1 MSVPPSA
8 PEALEAAVR
17 SNAAA
22 NVRAVLERFPELK
35 THLDAALPGEGFG
48 GTPLLA
54 AVGRNNRE
62 IVELLLDAG
71 ADINQRSHWWAGSFG
86 VLDHDGP
93 LVDLLVARGATID
106 AHAAARHGWID
117 KLEALLDADPA
128 LVHARGG
135 DGQTPLH
142 FAKTREIAA
151 LLLARGADIDAR
163 DVDHESTPVQWMIK
177 DRQDVAR
184 FLVERGAT
192 TDILLASALGDR
204 ALVERHI
211 EGNPASVRTV
221 VSEEYFP
228 KRDPRSGGT
237 ICNWTLGTGKGPH
250 AIARD
255 FGHREIFELLMTCS
269 PSPLQLSVA
278 AEVGDETRARAVL
291 THDPT
296 AAERLTLA
304 DHRKLPDAARE
315 QQADAVRLM
324 LSLGWPIDT
333 RGQHGGTALHW
344 ACWNGMPDLVRDL
357 LAHQPSLEICDFDFK
372 VTPLDWA
379 IYASVHGW
387 PCSPGNYP
395 AVVEALLDA
404 GANPPASLAG
414 LEMSDDVREVLR
426 RRGNTD

>member
-1 MSVPPSA
+1 M
-8 PEALEAAVR
+8 
-17 SNAAA
+17 
-22 NVRAVLERFPELK
+22 
-35 THLDAALPGEGFG
+35 
-48 GTPLLA
+48 
-54 AVGRNNRE
+54 
-62 IVELLLDAG
+62 
-71 ADINQRSHWWAGSFG
+71 
-86 VLDHDGP
+86 
-93 LVDLLVARGATID
+93 
-106 AHAAARHGWID
+106 
-117 KLEALLDADPA
+117 
-128 LVHARGG
+128 
-135 DGQTPLH
+135 
-142 FAKTREIAA
+142 
-151 LLLARGADIDAR
+151 
-163 DVDHESTPVQWMIK
+163 
-177 DRQDVAR
+177 
-184 FLVERGAT
+184 
-192 TDILLASALGDR
+192 
-204 ALVERHI
+204 
-211 EGNPASVRTV
+211 
-221 VSEEYFP
+221 
-228 KRDPRSGGT
+228 
-237 ICNWTLGTGKGPH
+237 
-250 AIARD
+250 
-255 FGHREIFELLMTCS
+255 
-269 PSPLQLSVA
+269 A